1 MYLSLPVQSFL
12 LFIFFSF
19 TPLFVVAAEKTQLN
33 FFLRPDMYFGFSV
46 IRDTAH
52 YNFKRNETSQELNF
66 TDFDHFDWYGSGVG
80 GEIYLGYE
88 KFFRTH
94 YYFSLEGFLT
104 VVPMKEKSTFLIPMN
119 FIQEY

>member
-94 YYFSLEGFLT
+94 
-104 VVPMKEKSTFLIPMN
+104 
-119 FIQEY
+119 